1 MNKQASQVA
10 PAASQR
16 ARVLSTAVADAANR
30 LGLRSTELG
39 SILGTSQPCA
49 SRLLNGKFFIAEGSK
64 TWELAAHLVR
74 LYRSLSSLAGGN
86 DELARA
92 WLKSGNRAS
101 RRPAAARPGQTHRW
115 SAPSLRL
122 PWTATALSS
131 EARPWQGAGWRA
143 VEALHKVATMALV
156 RGDLGDQALLED
168 ILEEAKPHLPREA
181 AGLHWL
187 LATPFRYWPR
197 PPAGSRF
204 RATDQPGVFYGAD
217 EEATACAECGYW
229 RLRFWQD
236 SSGLAEHEAAI
247 PITLFQFHGATAQ
260 ALDLTRPP
268 LNAGQTSWTHP
279 SDYTAT
285 QQLAAQARQANIEL
299 IRYPIRSPPS
309 RHLPCHPHTARIQGR
324 G

>member
-1 MNKQASQVA
+1 M
-10 PAASQR
+10 
-16 ARVLSTAVADAANR
+16 
-30 LGLRSTELG
+30 
-39 SILGTSQPCA
+39 
-49 SRLLNGKFFIAEGSK
+49 
-64 TWELAAHLVR
+64 
-74 LYRSLSSLAGGN
+74 
-86 DELARA
+86 
-92 WLKSGNRAS
+92 
-101 RRPAAARPGQTHRW
+101 
-115 SAPSLRL
+115 SAPT
-122 PWTATALSS
+122 WTATALSS

-143 VEALHKVATMALV
+143 VEAQHKVATMALV
-156 RGDLGDQALLED
+156 RGDLDDQALLED

-236 SSGLAEHEAAI
+236 SSGLAEREAAI

-285 QQLAAQARQANIEL
+285 QQLATQARQANIEL
-299 IRYPIRSPPS
+299 IRYRSVRHPAGTCLAILTPRVFKAVDEAFRNVQHSWTLWLKPS
-309 RHLPCHPHTARIQGR
+309 GETIWQRELSNDSLLFRFPR
-324 G
+324 